1 MEGAQRNCH
10 GNLTPSIAKPLIQL
24 AVHCSPRLLSVM
36 SAMLAK
42 LRGALMPERQESSAK
57 QSYGNLA
64 LPSG

>member
-1 MEGAQRNCH
+1 
-10 GNLTPSIAKPLIQL
+10 
-24 AVHCSPRLLSVM
+24 M